1 MRIKGKVHVR
11 AAENNLNV
19 LLVGVNSLPLD
30 ARAGG
35 NHVLHVLALE

>member
-11 AAENNLNV
+11 AAENNPNV
-19 LLVGVNSLPLD
+19 LLVRVNALPLD
-30 ARAGG
+30 PGAGG